1 MGIDA
6 MKFVIAQMKHE
17 SHSFMPEL
25 VPLKAFNLFGE
36 DMPFENE
43 RAVNALRGSNSGAA
57 AFIDLAESIGADYAV
72 PIVGEALPLGP
83 TEDAAFEY
91 MSGKIIAAV
100 KKGCDAVLLDLHGSM
115 TTPAYPDAEGELL
128 QRIRR
133 VAPDIPIAVA
143 LDFHCTLTPEMIDHS
158 TVISIYRTTPHIDMY
173 ATGQRAA
180 GTLLSHLKGAC
191 RAVMVAR
198 RIPLMANLE
207 RMGDQAP
214 PMKNL
219 IDLLHQMETEQPDI
233 LIAGLSGGHPF
244 TDLAPGG
251 MTAVLVTNDNPAA
264 GQAAAENL
272 LQRAWENREGLVYRA
287 EPYRKS
293 LEYAQSLDEGP
304 IIMADSGDIPS
315 SGGFG
320 ADMTVLKEAIAM
332 GFEDMI
338 VGPIFDPE
346 SAGIMFARGVG
357 SEVTLAL
364 GGKREVPLMD
374 YSSEPIKI
382 TGMIQAVSDRPI
394 SLTGP
399 MLGGL
404 TISLG
409 QMAVLSTGTLD
420 ILVTEKRGEA
430 LDLGIF
436 SHMGLDPHN
445 RKYTLVKSRQH
456 YKAAFAPI
464 ARHMMW
470 VCGPG
475 PTQPD
480 FSGFLFQ
487 HINRPVF
494 PLDRDTQYHL
504 DKLGGW

>member
-1 MGIDA
+1 
-6 MKFVIAQMKHE
+6 MKFIIAQMKHE
-17 SHSFMPEL
+17 SHSFMPER

-36 DMPFENE
+36 DIPFEND
-43 RAVNALRGSNSGAA
+43 RAIDALRGSNSGAA
-57 AFIDLAESIGADYAV
+57 AFIDFAESIGADFEV
-72 PIVGEALPLGP
+72 PVAGEALPLGP
-83 TEDAAFEY
+83 TEDLAFEY
-91 MSGKIIAAV
+91 MSGKITGAV
-100 KKGCDAVLLDLHGSM
+100 AKGCDAVLLDLHGSM
-115 TTPAYPDAEGELL
+115 TTPAHRDAEGELL
-128 QRIRR
+128 RRIRT

-143 LDFHCTLTPEMIDHS
+143 LDFHCTVTPEMIDNS
-158 TVISIYRTTPHIDMY
+158 TIISIYRTTPHIDMY
-173 ATGQRAA
+173 ATGQRSAR
-180 GTLLSHLKGAC
+180 TLLDHLNGEC

-207 RMGDQAP
+207 RMGDNTP

-219 IDLLHQMETEQPDI
+219 IHMLLQMEAEEPDI
-233 LIAGLSGGHPF
+233 LNAGLSGGHPF

-251 MTAVLVTNDNPAA
+251 MTAVFVTNDNPAVGA
-264 GQAAAENL
+264 AAAEKL
-272 LQRAWENREGLVYRA
+272 LKSAWENREGLVYRA
-287 EPYRKS
+287 EPFRKS

-320 ADMTVLKEAIAM
+320 ADMTVLKEAMAM

-346 SAGIMFARGVG
+346 SAKNMFEKGAG
-357 SEVTLAL
+357 SEVSLAL
-364 GGKREVPLMD
+364 GGKMEVPLMA
-374 YSSEPIKI
+374 YSSEPLQI
-382 TGMIQAVSDRPI
+382 TGTVQAVSDKPI
-394 SLTGP
+394 TLTGP

-409 QMAVLSTGTLD
+409 KMAVLSTNTMD

-430 LDLGIF
+430 LDLGF
-436 SHMGLDPHN
+436 FTHMGLDPQN

-456 YKAAFAPI
+456 YKAAFGPI

-480 FSGFLFQ
+480 FTGFLFQ
-487 HINRPVF
+487 HIDRPVF
-494 PLDRDTQYHL
+494 PLDEGAQFHL
-504 DKLGGW
+504 DKLGKW

>member
-1 MGIDA
+1 

-25 VPLKAFNLFGE
+25 VPLKAFNPVGE
-36 DMPFENE
+36 DTPFEND
-43 RAVNALRGSNSGAA
+43 RAIGALRGGNSGAA
-57 AFIDLAESIGADYAV
+57 AFIDLAESIGAEYEV
-72 PIVGEALPLGP
+72 PVAGEAWPLGP
-83 TEDAAFEY
+83 TEDSAFEY

-100 KKGCDAVLLDLHGSM
+100 EKGCDGVLLDLHGSM
-115 TTPAYPDAEGELL
+115 TTPTYRDAEGELL
-128 QRIRR
+128 QRIRIA
-133 VAPDIPIAVA
+133 APGIPIAVS
-143 LDFHCTLTPEMIDHS
+143 LDFHCTLTPEMIDHA

-173 ATGQRAA
+173 ATGQRA
-180 GTLLSHLKGAC
+180 GETLLGHLKGTC
-191 RAVMVAR
+191 RALMTAY

-207 RMGDQAP
+207 RMGDKTP
-214 PMKNL
+214 PMRDL
-219 IDLLHQMETEQPDI
+219 IDMLGQMESEAPDI
-233 LIAGLSGGHPF
+233 LCAGLSGGHPF

-251 MTAVLVTNDNPAA
+251 MTAVFVTNDHPAA
-264 GQAAAENL
+264 GEAAAKKL
-272 LQRAWENREGLVYRA
+272 LGAAWEHREGLVYRA

-293 LEYAQSLDEGP
+293 LAYAQGLDEGP

-320 ADMTVLKEAIAM
+320 ADMTVLQEAIAM

-346 SAGIMFARGVG
+346 SADIMFTAGVG
-357 SEVTLAL
+357 GDVTLAL
-364 GGKREVPLMD
+364 GGKMNAPLLD
-374 YSSEPIKI
+374 YASTPLRIAGTVK
-382 TGMIQAVSDRPI
+382 AVSDKPI
-394 SLTGP
+394 TMTGP

-409 QMAVLSTGTLD
+409 KMAVLSTGAMD

-436 SHMGLDPHN
+436 THMGLDPQT

-456 YKAAFAPI
+456 YKAAFGPI

-480 FSGFLFQ
+480 FAGFRYQ
-487 HINRPVF
+487 HIDRPVF
-494 PLDRDTQYHL
+494 PLDAETQFHL
-504 DKLGGW
+504 DKLGRW